1 MSSGRLGG
9 LSKSTT
15 DGSSIKTKKHIKID
29 PIQIAFVQELKRFIG
44 YVDRISKEAELQVV
58 TADESSI
65 SDESPARLSNT
76 LFNLWNSYSLKL
88 PKDYFLTQLIN
99 TGDYLLKVREY
110 NVAKQH
116 CYGYYLRLLKEN
128 VQADDYSAVHF
139 PNGFKDEQRVKE
151 TSQAIFGNGLCTLKN
166 LEILDPHMNTE
177 KTVKDLIEVLDDF
190 RRLTQH
196 LIPHEQHC
204 WLVFNGTVHIY
215 KISKWLVDRGHT
227 AKTLQYLVWCC
238 VCMESVIP
246 LMTLKFLSWRGSLYS
261 AVCQCY
267 IDLNQVHAAEIF
279 ARRCLQKVHQLAKI
293 EEQSMSEPTPES
305 ESIFREVT
313 VKLSAMVFKRVV
325 FESRRPKK
333 IIHRP
338 KTRQNLKEL
347 QMLPFPRTASE
358 KLVMDMFEGNASQF
372 FAVLE
377 ALSDPSRRTC
387 MYAPPKLDTTEGGDA
402 LMDVW
407 GELILAG
414 YELISRCKTFP
425 QVHLIQMARTGC
437 NDLSLG
443 AVLKYIKLAFNY
455 EYWDYYS
462 LAVSHL
468 LPALEENQ
476 TATVEAIF
484 AKMTVSLLDAMKEIS
499 PALRK
504 DTRPSTCFVDNMLDG
519 HCTPPTLDSLNQC
532 LTAQVDRS
540 SPRRKSVW
548 GERKDDLNCL
558 MNLCSVLGKIKTCEC
573 AEMFVK
579 EQGDM
584 LVDAVLLILHSLKDH
599 FSRLVSPSTVKQY
612 LVGEN
617 TQNLMRVMKDC
628 NEFSL
633 WLNLYNIDPLLPGE
647 IALKTALLLEAQA
660 SKAKSTLFSHRLNA
674 PSDKAKRVEGFL
686 ADALL
691 TLRDSMAA
699 LEDVRKVKE
708 IALSATCDPTM
719 LVVDPSLSKRAE
731 GDVAHNITVADLQ
744 LEMLAVDL
752 RLKQQ
757 ILVMEQRFKVTES
770 CKKNTLFLAITR
782 MQLATIETKKS
793 EKHLRDSYNLLLK
806 SWSEEKRLHASL
818 QGSEQHGSVPNPPI
832 LTSRTSTTMTFK
844 PAPYTPPSGVKV
856 KWYRLY
862 GRSSSGSNIKV
873 RMNDKL
879 YPGLAMEVEAGDP
892 LTVSNLSPYEK
903 YQFAVAAFDEHG
915 KLIAGSIGHSSKP
928 ILASPPFSHLTACG
942 HLIQICHKQ
951 GVLSVATEACSLL
964 WNFFVLPQTSSK
976 TDISMPT
983 CNYPR
988 LNMKHINGAS
998 ITLIRH
1004 LIESI
1009 LVSVDIA
1016 IREGALFCNV
1026 TCDQGPFKTKQLAR
1040 LGLCEKLL
1048 VAVELS
1054 GRINDTQLGTQAIIQ
1069 TYGLLAPLIHHNIM
1083 CYPALKV
1090 LLYCHA
1096 ALTEL
1101 PGVVKQKKHAGNL
1114 QHMTGVITFY
1124 LSKTLHQWGELEGA
1138 ALISENG
1145 HELLTQ
1151 FDCLYDELSEQSHAI
1166 TPNNKKR
1173 PVKRPDNT
1181 GKDKKGNLKDM
1192 IQDPGGAPILKSDT
1206 VKAFEAHV
1214 LRHSAIYPTNSNGDP
1229 DFTGQEDFN
1238 LLYTAVANMS
1248 CPQAQ
1253 KEVYKFR
1260 RRSRFLE
1267 LYVRV
1272 LEKALLESRPDL
1284 VFDWCSEAM
1293 AWLTRR
1299 NDLLIAS
1306 KAAGHNKDA
1315 KPVKNLEMLKQTV
1328 MAKGSEA
1335 TLAKKN
1341 DNKTPGTKNMSKK
1354 EGAAELLRA
1363 ILPDVWRRSCRLQR
1377 LRLITH
1383 EEMPWRAQLNVILAA
1398 SCYQQ
1403 FKEKL
1408 ETRIK
1413 SISEAVESESSR
1425 QKNTGGEYEV
1435 LPSSMFVV
1443 GDVGSMM
1450 NSSEDPSSNME
1461 DILHE
1466 VNLNISP
1473 TLEREKTNLTI
1484 LLSKKGSVSSVTSRR
1499 FRQSKYCVSSDKA
1512 REIKMSYSTYL
1523 VQTFLSMTQ
1532 ALVLAHRG
1540 AHWGLLQ
1547 NISAQLWRIVMDL
1560 NMKMKTLSTSTRE
1573 MLGLTEATINE
1584 LLMKP
1589 MYHLAEFMLDYVEN
1603 IISCNED
1610 IEDASTI
1617 VGKPEDVDGGAS
1629 LHFDKFDDTSFVH
1642 IRWLHRY
1649 VMETLKVLYANSQFE
1664 KLAHIG
1670 TRFNILTN
1678 DVFGEQTYPLII
1690 YSKRKLADRVA
1701 EYNEPWHTETSSV
1714 SIRSTVTPV
1723 QAAHENISPQV
1734 VEALR
1739 LCSVSLD
1746 LEVDQ
1751 EALASV
1757 LSVRS
1762 HTALSLQYCRQLLLC
1777 YLAGYGKGNIK
1788 PSSSP
1793 VSSFHPGTAGA
1804 SKLYDKPGD
1813 LFVSP
1818 LSTSSYGLIV
1828 STYEKTIEML
1838 HVKGKTDLAV
1848 QAMHELGNVL
1858 FHSGNTKGAFKWWC
1872 DALDTLLHVT
1882 NSLQNWHSFTPETL
1896 LNKCQIWGCLLGA
1909 CIASNISQYVVSHS
1923 LDDRVDICLLS
1934 AQLFKALFHASLPHP
1949 SSDYEYVT
1957 YEIGEGFNIPSLI
1970 PGIDLLSDQ
1979 FRCNASLLVGAL
1991 HYVSE
1996 TLVRHRYAIQALP
2009 VLTLYHYVAMSL
2021 LSDTKHLIL
2030 ARILKVEA
2038 LTQLSMLSEALQLW
2052 SLVSQTEALPTPPTS
2067 HSNNISN
2074 KTNVPEFSITEP
2086 LNSPKNVCVVEHA
2099 IKCKIPPVPQH
2110 PFTTNLSA
2118 LAQLA
2123 HAGLLLAL
2131 AQRSSVIPTYVE
2143 GNDQPTE
2150 SSTKY
2155 KLCNSAEVIL
2165 MHLSKCAEKED
2176 AHYCE
2181 LEVGV
2186 NSCKLLCD
2194 IALSKQ
2200 LGATMV
2206 NLSNHGLTLLQRSY
2220 VLERQEITSYD
2231 EMCSKRRLDGLAWL
2245 QLKCTMI
2252 QGFGIMTTMYG
2263 ANDCREICA
2272 VTREE
2277 AELFNSSEIR
2287 AWIALKE
2294 LVLDI
2299 NADNTFHVERQIKEA
2314 MSVMVAPSCL
2324 GAGVSV
2330 GAILYCASRTHDRDS
2345 AMSRLKKVRELL
2357 EYQHEH
2363 YYGKK
2368 HNIHTYMAPSSALAV
2383 VLEADWKISD
2393 ISDKILSGGDVTA
2406 ELSELEEILTDTL
2419 KHSNIGVALKSEL
2432 LIRLGVVIR
2441 ARWEVE
2447 PTPERFV
2454 LLINTLCDCV
2464 SASNFYL
2471 PVAREA
2477 FLEIAYVTSS
2487 VTNNGDATASKQVTL
2502 EKRAAWSAIKAASLC
2517 NVSQDKLKCLEQN
2530 PKSQALLQRQDFKR
2544 LPIFTGL
2551 ELNRKMSTELL
2562 HPKTKAQQP
2571 RPPSNLSWVKL
2582 LSYLETLKRDL
2593 QTQGFSGQCP
2603 MSSPGLSAKITVLQD
2618 YLATAMPGWSS
2629 QCNIPVV
2636 SRNISYLTM
2645 GRVLAGT
2652 PSTTTSSRES
2662 SSLPSESVP
2671 PSDSAPEG
2679 GIVLQWHCPRLVTRI
2694 QDTTRDMLVY
2704 YALNMKSVKT
2714 SSPMFTS
2721 NSFTGFKAVASST
2734 LESLHTKVEYAH
2746 ARAVIEEETLKK
2758 YQTTPLPPASTQPPT
2773 SVQPP
2778 SSRGSTK
2785 ASISPEPYEPNE
2797 IQVGV
2802 VDALTDFLGL
2812 DLAITKEVL
2821 EQPDFLTSEKLSILD
2836 NLLTVNSVPQT
2847 SPDLCRWLLSFVK
2860 VLPKPSEK
2868 NRATPATKDTPLS
2881 K

>member
-1 MSSGRLGG
+1 
-9 LSKSTT
+9 
-15 DGSSIKTKKHIKID
+15 
-29 PIQIAFVQELKRFIG
+29 
-44 YVDRISKEAELQVV
+44 
-58 TADESSI
+58 
-65 SDESPARLSNT
+65 
-76 LFNLWNSYSLKL
+76 
-88 PKDYFLTQLIN
+88 
-99 TGDYLLKVREY
+99 
-110 NVAKQH
+110 
-116 CYGYYLRLLKEN
+116 
-128 VQADDYSAVHF
+128 
-139 PNGFKDEQRVKE
+139 
-151 TSQAIFGNGLCTLKN
+151 
-166 LEILDPHMNTE
+166 
-177 KTVKDLIEVLDDF
+177 
-190 RRLTQH
+190 
-196 LIPHEQHC
+196 
-204 WLVFNGTVHIY
+204 
-215 KISKWLVDRGHT
+215 
-227 AKTLQYLVWCC
+227 
-238 VCMESVIP
+238 
-246 LMTLKFLSWRGSLYS
+246 
-261 AVCQCY
+261 
-267 IDLNQVHAAEIF
+267 
-279 ARRCLQKVHQLAKI
+279 
-293 EEQSMSEPTPES
+293 
-305 ESIFREVT
+305 
-313 VKLSAMVFKRVV
+313 
-325 FESRRPKK
+325 
-333 IIHRP
+333 
-338 KTRQNLKEL
+338 
-347 QMLPFPRTASE
+347 
-358 KLVMDMFEGNASQF
+358 
-372 FAVLE
+372 
-377 ALSDPSRRTC
+377 
-387 MYAPPKLDTTEGGDA
+387 
-402 LMDVW
+402 
-407 GELILAG
+407 
-414 YELISRCKTFP
+414 
-425 QVHLIQMARTGC
+425 
-437 NDLSLG
+437 
-443 AVLKYIKLAFNY
+443 
-455 EYWDYYS
+455 
-462 LAVSHL
+462 
-468 LPALEENQ
+468 
-476 TATVEAIF
+476 
-484 AKMTVSLLDAMKEIS
+484 
-499 PALRK
+499 
-504 DTRPSTCFVDNMLDG
+504 
-519 HCTPPTLDSLNQC
+519 
-532 LTAQVDRS
+532 
-540 SPRRKSVW
+540 
-548 GERKDDLNCL
+548 
-558 MNLCSVLGKIKTCEC
+558 
-573 AEMFVK
+573 
-579 EQGDM
+579 
-584 LVDAVLLILHSLKDH
+584 
-599 FSRLVSPSTVKQY
+599 
-612 LVGEN
+612 
-617 TQNLMRVMKDC
+617 MKDC

-844 PAPYTPPSGVKV
+844 PAPYTPPSGVKGQLAISCTADYLNRQTDLQTRNPTADYLNRQTDLQTRNPTADYINRQTDLQTHNPPGKV
-856 KWYRLY
+856 VPTLRQVLLWEQHQSPHERQVVSRT
-862 GRSSSGSNIKV
+862 GDGGGSRRSTYCVQLES
-873 RMNDKL
+873 
-879 YPGLAMEVEAGDP
+879 
-892 LTVSNLSPYEK
+892 
-903 YQFAVAAFDEHG
+903 FAVAAFDEHG

-942 HLIQICHKQ
+942 HLIQ
-951 GVLSVATEACSLL
+951 
-964 WNFFVLPQTSSK
+964 
-976 TDISMPT
+976 
-983 CNYPR
+983 
-988 LNMKHINGAS
+988 
-998 ITLIRH
+998 
-1004 LIESI
+1004 
-1009 LVSVDIA
+1009 
-1016 IREGALFCNV
+1016 
-1026 TCDQGPFKTKQLAR
+1026 
-1040 LGLCEKLL
+1040 
-1048 VAVELS
+1048 
-1054 GRINDTQLGTQAIIQ
+1054 
-1069 TYGLLAPLIHHNIM
+1069 
-1083 CYPALKV
+1083 
-1090 LLYCHA
+1090 
-1096 ALTEL
+1096 
-1101 PGVVKQKKHAGNL
+1101 
-1114 QHMTGVITFY
+1114 
-1124 LSKTLHQWGELEGA
+1124 TLHQWGELEGA

-1181 GKDKKGNLKDM
+1181 GFVASFVSYFLPSRKDKKGNLKDM

-1341 DNKTPGTKNMSKK
+1341 DNKTPAHT
-1354 EGAAELLRA
+1354 
-1363 ILPDVWRRSCRLQR
+1363 
-1377 LRLITH
+1377 
-1383 EEMPWRAQLNVILAA
+1383 
-1398 SCYQQ
+1398 
-1403 FKEKL
+1403 
-1408 ETRIK
+1408 
-1413 SISEAVESESSR
+1413 SR
-1425 QKNTGGEYEV
+1425 FQ
-1435 LPSSMFVV
+1435 
-1443 GDVGSMM
+1443 
-1450 NSSEDPSSNME
+1450 
-1461 DILHE
+1461 

-1484 LLSKKGSVSSVTSRR
+1484 LLNFPKHDTSPC
-1499 FRQSKYCVSSDKA
+1499 S
-1512 REIKMSYSTYL
+1512 
-1523 VQTFLSMTQ
+1523 
-1532 ALVLAHRG
+1532 G
-1540 AHWGLLQ
+1540 APGC
-1547 NISAQLWRIVMDL
+1547 
-1560 NMKMKTLSTSTRE
+1560 T
-1573 MLGLTEATINE
+1573 LGLT
-1584 LLMKP
+1584 
-1589 MYHLAEFMLDYVEN
+1589 
-1603 IISCNED
+1603 
-1610 IEDASTI
+1610 
-1617 VGKPEDVDGGAS
+1617 PE
-1629 LHFDKFDDTSFVH
+1629 H
-1642 IRWLHRY
+1642 IRPTVAHRHGPQY
-1649 VMETLKVLYANSQFE
+1649 EDEDSVYLNSGD
-1664 KLAHIG
+1664 AG
-1670 TRFNILTN
+1670 SNRS
-1678 DVFGEQTYPLII
+1678 DY
-1690 YSKRKLADRVA
+1690 KR
-1701 EYNEPWHTETSSV
+1701 T
-1714 SIRSTVTPV
+1714 
-1723 QAAHENISPQV
+1723 AHEAYVPLGGV
-1734 VEALR
+1734 HAGLR
-1739 LCSVSLD
+1739 REYYLLQRD

-1777 YLAGYGKGNIK
+1777 YLAGYGK
-1788 PSSSP
+1788 
-1793 VSSFHPGTAGA
+1793 
-1804 SKLYDKPGD
+1804 
-1813 LFVSP
+1813 
-1818 LSTSSYGLIV
+1818 
-1828 STYEKTIEML
+1828 
-1838 HVKGKTDLAV
+1838 
-1848 QAMHELGNVL
+1848 
-1858 FHSGNTKGAFKWWC
+1858 
-1872 DALDTLLHVT
+1872 
-1882 NSLQNWHSFTPETL
+1882 
-1896 LNKCQIWGCLLGA
+1896 
-1909 CIASNISQYVVSHS
+1909 
-1923 LDDRVDICLLS
+1923 
-1934 AQLFKALFHASLPHP
+1934 
-1949 SSDYEYVT
+1949 
-1957 YEIGEGFNIPSLI
+1957 GEGFNIPSLI

-1996 TLVRHRYAIQALP
+1996 TLVRHRYAIQ
-2009 VLTLYHYVAMSL
+2009 
-2021 LSDTKHLIL
+2021 
-2030 ARILKVEA
+2030 
-2038 LTQLSMLSEALQLW
+2038 
-2052 SLVSQTEALPTPPTS
+2052 
-2067 HSNNISN
+2067 
-2074 KTNVPEFSITEP
+2074 NVPEFSITEP
-2086 LNSPKNVCVVEHA
+2086 LNSPKNVCAVEHA

-2131 AQRSSVIPTYVE
+2131 AQRSSVNPTYVE

-2299 NADNTFHVERQIKEA
+2299 NADNTFHVE
-2314 MSVMVAPSCL
+2314 
-2324 GAGVSV
+2324 
-2330 GAILYCASRTHDRDS
+2330 
-2345 AMSRLKKVRELL
+2345 
-2357 EYQHEH
+2357 
-2363 YYGKK
+2363 
-2368 HNIHTYMAPSSALAV
+2368 AV

-2487 VTNNGDATASKQVTL
+2487 VTNNGD
-2502 EKRAAWSAIKAASLC
+2502 
-2517 NVSQDKLKCLEQN
+2517 
-2530 PKSQALLQRQDFKR
+2530 
-2544 LPIFTGL
+2544 
-2551 ELNRKMSTELL
+2551 
-2562 HPKTKAQQP
+2562 
-2571 RPPSNLSWVKL
+2571 
-2582 LSYLETLKRDL
+2582 
-2593 QTQGFSGQCP
+2593 GQCP

-2758 YQTTPLPPASTQPPT
+2758 DQTTPLPPASTQPPT

-2812 DLAITKEVL
+2812 DLAITKECSPYVCACASKFGQVASSLTQRADDLSELGCTAARSPNQVLTKGLWL
-2821 EQPDFLTSEKLSILD
+2821 EQGSTSHTPSRHFILERRSGKVRQEFGAETIPRACMCTHICDMGCTRGDTRLTRLKLNGRRI
-2836 NLLTVNSVPQT
+2836 
-2847 SPDLCRWLLSFVK
+2847 
-2860 VLPKPSEK
+2860 
-2868 NRATPATKDTPLS
+2868 
-2881 K
+2881 